1 MQYYVMKERKIRSKK
16 NLVAAIATFSDS
28 HPELEL
34 DKRSDTGHFLAAV
47 ETRDRQDKYR
57 RTNNNRYHSM
67 PAKFIDMRQIR
78 CWTCNRTGH
87 RARQCR
93 VQGQNYGQYNS
104 SNNYI
109 HIYRQN
115 RFRNSN
121 NSRHVNNNYNRRQ
134 SPNSSPPRLQQYNS
148 NYRPSRQDVRQMQ
161 NS

>member
-1 MQYYVMKERKIRSKK
+1 MFVIDAVLCNASKSLFSFLKERKIRTEK

-67 PAKFIDMRQIR
+67 PAKFTDMRHIR

-93 VQGQNYGQYNS
+93 MQGQNY
-104 SNNYI
+104 
-109 HIYRQN
+109 
-115 RFRNSN
+115 
-121 NSRHVNNNYNRRQ
+121 
-134 SPNSSPPRLQQYNS
+134 
-148 NYRPSRQDVRQMQ
+148 
-161 NS
+161 